1 MQFIIIIIIMVITAV
16 TFLLTYPFL
25 KVASDSD
32 RKMEEIMRNHNIKK
46 TKPNNH
52 PELPEH

>member
-1 MQFIIIIIIMVITAV
+1 MLFIILTIIAV

-32 RKMEEIMRNHNIKK
+32 RKMEEIMRNYNKK
-46 TKPNNH
+46 TPEPQNP

>member
-1 MQFIIIIIIMVITAV
+1 MLFIIIMVIIAV

>member
-1 MQFIIIIIIMVITAV
+1 MLFIIIVITAV
-16 TFLLTYPFL
+16 SFLLTYPFL

-32 RKMEEIMRNHNIKK
+32 RKMEEIMRNYNNKN
-46 TKPNNH
+46 TKPNYP

>member
-1 MQFIIIIIIMVITAV
+1 MLFIIMVIIAV

-32 RKMEEIMRNHNIKK
+32 RKMEEIMRNHNIEK
-46 TKPNNH
+46 TKSNNH